1 MKFFYYLYAKG
12 ESVFTRQIGGRGLI
26 ITPVWFLTTFFSMP
40 LLPGGMEEYPFM
52 VMALCWLGILIGITY
67 LIIPRRKAKTE
78 SAAWI
83 SKYSGASS
91 LWAWLYIISG
101 PILML
106 LLLDFLPL
114 D

>member
-26 ITPVWFLTTFFSMP
+26 IAPVWFLTTFFSMP
-40 LLPGGMEEYPFM
+40 LIPGEMEEGPIM
-52 VMALCWLGILIGITY
+52 VILCWLGILIGITY
-67 LIIPRRKAKTE
+67 LIIPRRKAKAQ

-91 LWAWLYIISG
+91 LWVWLYIISG